1 MIPGPLLV
9 AIGLSLPI
17 AVSATVTNGNGQT
30 WAGCTN
36 PAGFPSGTVDV
47 GMFNSGPLC
56 ATACQA
62 QVPPYQYAIAVP
74 VLPIATGN
82 YITNTEATCFSTDNL
97 VQYITSTSFVFQQ
110 CADGTYTSS
119 HTEPNFASCFVT
131 CVFSSTIMYK
141 ANTED
146 CFCDSVPTTTYA
158 DCSNMG
164 YVFTHPG
171 GSAISRRRRN
181 QQVALARLDTA
192 RLCPMGLSACRIRA
206 DSDDYECLDTQNEP
220 ESCGGCLL
228 GEVVP
233 RQQGNTADYRP
244 GSSTNITS
252 SSGVE

>member
-1 MIPGPLLV
+1 MIPALV
-9 AIGLSLPI
+9 LVTIALSLPI

-36 PAGFPSGTVDV
+36 PGGFPTGTVDI

-74 VLPIATGN
+74 VFGTVVDCRCGNTPIATGN

-97 VQYITSTSFVFQQ
+97 V
-110 CADGTYTSS
+110 
-119 HTEPNFASCFVT
+119 
-131 CVFSSTIMYK
+131 
-141 ANTED
+141 ANTQQ
-146 CFCDSVPTTTYA
+146 CFCDFVPTTTYS

-164 YVFTHPG
+164 YVLTHPG

-181 QQVALARLDTA
+181 EQVALARMATA
-192 RLCPMGLSACRIRA
+192 QLCPTGLSACRVRA
-206 DSDDYECLDTQNEP
+206 DSTDYECLDTQNEP

-244 GSSTNITS
+244 GSSTDITS